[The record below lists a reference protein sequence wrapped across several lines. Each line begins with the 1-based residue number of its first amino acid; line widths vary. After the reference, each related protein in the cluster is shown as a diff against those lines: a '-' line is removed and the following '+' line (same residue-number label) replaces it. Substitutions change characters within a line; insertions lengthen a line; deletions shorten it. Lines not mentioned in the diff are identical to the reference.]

1 MYRRYYSINDM
12 PKIVPDCH
20 EKPKKCEETKVEE
33 VKCQEEKC
41 TPQKCENKKFFG
53 NLELDDVILGIVILA
68 ILLDDA
74 DDTLLLLA
82 LFAVF
87 FSGAI

>member
-1 MYRRYYSINDM
+1 MNDM
-12 PKIVPDCH
+12 PKIIPAQED
-20 EKPKKCEETKVEE
+20 KPKKCEE
-33 VKCQEEKC
+33 EKC
-41 TPQKCENKKFFG
+41 VHEKCENKKIFG

-68 ILLDDA
+68 ILLDDG

-87 FSGAI
+87 FAGHI

>member
-1 MYRRYYSINDM
+1 MYRRYYSMNDM
-12 PKIVPDCH
+12 PKIVPKCDDN
-20 EKPKKCEETKVEE
+20 PKKCEE
-33 VKCQEEKC
+33 EKC
-41 TPQKCENKKFFG
+41 VPQKSESKKIFG
-53 NLELDDVILGIVILA
+53 NFELDDIILGIVILA

-87 FSGAI
+87 FAGNV

>member
-1 MYRRYYSINDM
+1 MYRRYYSMNDM
-12 PKIVPDCH
+12 PQMIKKQEPCI
-20 EKPKKCEETKVEE
+20 ENPK
-33 VKCQEEKC
+33 
-41 TPQKCENKKFFG
+41 PQKCEPKCETKKALG
-53 NLELDDVILGIVILA
+53 NFELDDVILGIVILA

-87 FSGAI
+87 FTGHL

>member
-1 MYRRYYSINDM
+1 MNDM
-12 PKIVPDCH
+12 PKMVPREIV
-20 EKPKKCEETKVEE
+20 
-33 VKCQEEKC
+33 
-41 TPQKCENKKFFG
+41 PQKCEVKKCEQERKDTQKIFG
-53 NLELDDVILGIVILA
+53 NFELDDVILGIVILA

-87 FSGAI
+87 FTGHI

>member
-1 MYRRYYSINDM
+1 MYRRYYSMNDM
-12 PKIVPDCH
+12 PKMVQKKETEP
-20 EKPKKCEETKVEE
+20 EKCEIKKCENEKKETQKV
-33 VKCQEEKC
+33 
-41 TPQKCENKKFFG
+41 FG
-53 NLELDDVILGIVILA
+53 NFELDDVILGIVILA

-87 FSGAI
+87 FSGHI

>member
-1 MYRRYYSINDM
+1 MYRRYYSMNDM
-12 PKIVPDCH
+12 PRIVP
-20 EKPKKCEETKVEE
+20 KQETE
-33 VKCQEEKC
+33 
-41 TPQKCENKKFFG
+41 PQKCEVKKCDCEKETKKVLG
-53 NLELDDVILGIVILA
+53 NFELDDVILGIVILA

-87 FSGAI
+87 FTGHI

>member
-1 MYRRYYSINDM
+1 MNDM
-12 PKIVPDCH
+12 PKIVPK
-20 EKPKKCEETKVEE
+20 ENLV
-33 VKCQEEKC
+33 
-41 TPQKCENKKFFG
+41 PQKCEQKKCNSEKKDDQKIFG
-53 NLELDDVILGIVILA
+53 NFELDDVILGIVILA

-87 FSGAI
+87 FTGHI

>member
-1 MYRRYYSINDM
+1 MYRRYYSMNDM
-12 PKIVPDCH
+12 PQMVKKSEPVA
-20 EKPKKCEETKVEE
+20 EKLL
-33 VKCQEEKC
+33 
-41 TPQKCENKKFFG
+41 PQKREQNCENKKIFG
-53 NLELDDVILGIVILA
+53 NFELDDVILGIVILA
-68 ILLDDA
+68 ILLDDG

>member
-1 MYRRYYSINDM
+1 MYRRYYSMNDM
-12 PKIVPDCH
+12 PKIVPKCDDN
-20 EKPKKCEETKVEE
+20 PKKCEE
-33 VKCQEEKC
+33 EKC
-41 TPQKCENKKFFG
+41 VPQKSGSKTIFG
-53 NLELDDVILGIVILA
+53 NFELDDIILGIVILA

-87 FSGAI
+87 FAGNV

>member
-1 MYRRYYSINDM
+1 MNDM
-12 PKIVPDCH
+12 PKMVP
-20 EKPKKCEETKVEE
+20 KQEE
-33 VKCQEEKC
+33 V
-41 TPQKCENKKFFG
+41 PQKCEVKKNECEKKETQKLFG

-87 FSGAI
+87 FTGHI

>member
-1 MYRRYYSINDM
+1 MYRRYYSMNDM
-12 PKIVPDCH
+12 PKIVPKCDD
-20 EKPKKCEETKVEE
+20 KPKKCEE
-33 VKCQEEKC
+33 EKC
-41 TPQKCENKKFFG
+41 VPQKCESKKIFG
-53 NLELDDVILGIVILA
+53 NFEVDDIILGIVILA

-87 FSGAI
+87 FAGNV

>member
-1 MYRRYYSINDM
+1 MYRRYYSMNDM
-12 PKIVPDCH
+12 PKIVQNREIVPQ
-20 EKPKKCEETKVEE
+20 KSE
-33 VKCQEEKC
+33 VKKSECEKKE
-41 TPQKCENKKFFG
+41 TQKVFG
-53 NLELDDVILGIVILA
+53 NFELDDVILGIVILA

-87 FSGAI
+87 FTGHI

>member
-1 MYRRYYSINDM
+1 MYRKYYSMNDM
-12 PKIVPDCH
+12 PKMVPKREMVPQKCD
-20 EKPKKCEETKVEE
+20 EKKCEHERKDTQKV
-33 VKCQEEKC
+33 
-41 TPQKCENKKFFG
+41 FG
-53 NLELDDVILGIVILA
+53 NFELDDVILGIVILA

-87 FSGAI
+87 FTGHI

>member
-1 MYRRYYSINDM
+1 MYRRYYSMNDM
-12 PKIVPDCH
+12 PKIVTGCDD
-20 EKPKKCEETKVEE
+20 KPKKCEE
-33 VKCQEEKC
+33 EKC
-41 TPQKCENKKFFG
+41 VTGKRENKKIFG
-53 NLELDDVILGIVILA
+53 NFELDDVILGIVILA
-68 ILLDDA
+68 ILLDDG

>member
-1 MYRRYYSINDM
+1 MNDM
-12 PKIVPDCH
+12 PKMVSKQEIV
-20 EKPKKCEETKVEE
+20 
-33 VKCQEEKC
+33 
-41 TPQKCENKKFFG
+41 PQKCEVKKCEPEKKEAQKMFG
-53 NLELDDVILGIVILA
+53 NFELDDVILGIVILA

-87 FSGAI
+87 FTGHI

>member
-1 MYRRYYSINDM
+1 MYRRYYSMNDM
-12 PKIVPDCH
+12 PQIVKKQEACE
-20 EKPKKCEETKVEE
+20 EKPK
-33 VKCQEEKC
+33 
-41 TPQKCENKKFFG
+41 PQKCEPKCETKKVLG
-53 NLELDDVILGIVILA
+53 NFELDDIILGIVILA

-87 FSGAI
+87 FSGNL

>member
-1 MYRRYYSINDM
+1 MYRRYYSMNDM
-12 PKIVPDCH
+12 PKIVPAK
-20 EKPKKCEETKVEE
+20 EIS
-33 VKCQEEKC
+33 
-41 TPQKCENKKFFG
+41 PQKCEEKRCDCDRKETNKVFG
-53 NLELDDVILGIVILA
+53 NFELDDVILGIVILA

-87 FSGAI
+87 LTGHI

>member
-1 MYRRYYSINDM
+1 MNDM
-12 PKIVPDCH
+12 PKMI
-20 EKPKKCEETKVEE
+20 PKKETEIDKCEEKKCDCEKRETQKV
-33 VKCQEEKC
+33 
-41 TPQKCENKKFFG
+41 FG
-53 NLELDDVILGIVILA
+53 NFELDDVILGIVILA

-87 FSGAI
+87 FTGHI